1 MKQFQRN
8 GRDAGGS
15 VKTGALIPA
24 LTVALL
30 LGGCSADVGRFDFP
44 TFNLNGDTSTTNSI
58 PTPAEPIAGGSSLS
72 GAADRSS
79 SGSRG
84 GGAYVPP
91 RSSRA
96 DNGVDVAALPE
107 PSAPAGG
114 YERPANGMPSTY
126 QPPRATYTPSPA
138 APVASSPVQS
148 RSSASHAP
156 AAAPGDGIEVQ
167 RGDTVYGLARRHGV
181 TVKDLMAANNLTA
194 ANIKPGQR
202 LRIPGGASTIAAPLE
217 AKREMAAPIPAAPRV
232 AAVAAASEAG
242 TPAAGD
248 WGGSYTIQAGDNL
261 YGIARSHK
269 VRVADLQSANNITNP
284 RQLKPGMVL
293 RVPGN
298 GGSATPAPTPT
309 PTLAQAPRASET
321 EAPRVIQST
330 TQPTLING
338 EKKVAALDT
347 GGVTDATAAA
357 SAPAKSA
364 PEAQSTSKP
373 SKTAAVTPAQIGAGK
388 LRWPSKGK
396 VISGFGQRPDGTHN
410 DGINIAVPQ
419 GTDIHAAE
427 EGEVAYAGSELKGY
441 GNLILVRHDNGWVTA
456 YAHSD
461 QMLVKR
467 GDKVRRGDVLAKAGK
482 TGQVDQP
489 QVHFELRQ
497 GSKPV
502 DPLPYLDRL

>member
-1 MKQFQRN
+1 MMRFQRN
-8 GRDAGGS
+8 GRDAGDR

-24 LTVALL
+24 LTVAVLL
-30 LGGCSADVGRFDFP
+30 SGCSADVGRFDFP
-44 TFNLNGDTSTTNSI
+44 SFNLNGDTSTTNAI
-58 PTPAEPIAGGSSLS
+58 PTPSEPVTSGPSLS
-72 GAADRSS
+72 GVADRSS
-79 SGSRG
+79 GGSY
-84 GGAYVPP
+84 GGAYVPQ

-96 DNGVDVAALPE
+96 SDGVDVAALPDAA
-107 PSAPAGG
+107 APAGG
-114 YERPANGMPSTY
+114 YERPPYTAGTPAPY
-126 QPPRATYTPSPA
+126 QPPRATYSPSAP
-138 APVASSPVQS
+138 APVAAVPTYAKQQPS
-148 RSSASHAP
+148 RASAPS
-156 AAAPGDGIEVQ
+156 AAPGDSIEVQ

-181 TVKDLMAANNLTA
+181 TVKDLMAANSLTA

-202 LRIPGGASTIAAPLE
+202 LRIPGGSSAVAAPLD
-217 AKREMAAPIPAAPRV
+217 AKRETAVAPVAAAPRV
-232 AAVAAASEAG
+232 PTAASE
-242 TPAAGD
+242 TNPAASGD
-248 WGGSYTIQAGDNL
+248 WGGSYTIQSGDSL

-293 RVPGN
+293 RVPGH
-298 GGSATPAPTPT
+298 GGASSPT
-309 PTLAQAPRASET
+309 PTLAQAPRATET
-321 EAPRVIQST
+321 EAPRAIQST

-347 GGVTDATAAA
+347 GGVSDATAAPVAPTKPATEAKPA
-357 SAPAKSA
+357 SRPD
-364 PEAQSTSKP
+364 
-373 SKTAAVTPAQIGAGK
+373 KTAAISPGQIGAGK

-396 VISGFGQRPDGTHN
+396 VVSGFGQRPDGTHN

-419 GTDIHAAE
+419 GTDVHAAE

-456 YAHSD
+456 YAHSET
-461 QMLVKR
+461 MLVKR
-467 GDKVRRGDVLAKAGK
+467 GDKVRRGDVIAKAGK

-489 QVHFELRQ
+489 QLHFELRQ

>member
-1 MKQFQRN
+1 MKRFQRN
-8 GRDAGGS
+8 GRDAGDRAM
-15 VKTGALIPA
+15 TGALIPA
-24 LTVALL
+24 LTVAFLL
-30 LGGCSADVGRFDFP
+30 SGCSADVGRFDFP

-58 PTPAEPIAGGSSLS
+58 PTPSEPVSGGSLS

-79 SGSRG
+79 GGSH

-91 RSSRA
+91 RASRGE
-96 DNGVDVAALPE
+96 NGVDVAALPE
-107 PSAPAGG
+107 PTAPVGG
-114 YERPANGMPSTY
+114 YGHPSHGVASSNSY
-126 QPPRATYTPSPA
+126 QPPRATYAPSA
-138 APVASSPVQS
+138 
-148 RSSASHAP
+148 
-156 AAAPGDGIEVQ
+156 AAAPSYSPSQHTRTNMSATAPGESIEVQ
-167 RGDTVYGLARRHGV
+167 RGDTIYGLARRHGV
-181 TVKDLMAANNLTA
+181 TVKDLMAANSLTA

-202 LRIPGGASTIAAPLE
+202 LRIPGGAGTVAAPLE
-217 AKREMAAPIPAAPRV
+217 SKRTAAAPIPAAPRV
-232 AAVAAASEAG
+232 AATASDTG
-242 TPAAGD
+242 TAPAGD
-248 WGGSYTIQAGDNL
+248 WGGSYTIRAGDSL
-261 YGIARSHK
+261 FGIARSHK

-293 RVPGN
+293 RVPGA
-298 GGSATPAPTPT
+298 GGSST

-330 TQPTLING
+330 TQPTVING

-347 GGVTDATAAA
+347 GGVSDAT

-364 PEAQSTSKP
+364 PDAKQASRP
-373 SKTAAVTPAQIGAGK
+373 DKTAALSPAQIGAGK

-419 GTDIHAAE
+419 GTDVHAAE

-456 YAHSD
+456 YAHSET
-461 QMLVKR
+461 MLVKR
-467 GDKVRRGDVLAKAGK
+467 GDKVRRGDVIAKAGK

-489 QVHFELRQ
+489 QLHFELRQ